1 MAATA
6 RPFRSIEK
14 YHKLVHFDAV
24 TTMNGAIIRLPEKEL
39 HFGIS
44 PESGEAILSRMME
57 LPDIT
62 LSIET
67 STGLYSNRDIP
78 EWAPI
83 LYPHFPTLPAGSIL
97 YKILASSPRQELYQ
111 QISGLLTDDVYYSIA
126 TNDLVQV
133 MSSQATK
140 WVGIQ
145 HMLAAVGLSPEDAVY
160 FGDDNDDLT
169 PIASCGLGVAVAN
182 AIPPVLEA
190 ARQVTSSNDQD
201 GVALFLEEHILGKG

>member
-1 MAATA
+1 MRSRISDPPKQKPYPSSNIRKGRSAIKAVITDLDNTLLRSDKTLSAHTIQVLDRCRKQGIPVMATTA

-24 TTMNGAIIRLPEKEL
+24 TTMNGAIIRLPERKL

-44 PESGEAILSRMME
+44 PESGETILSRMME

-83 LYPHFPTLPAGSIL
+83 LYSDFPTLPADSIL

-126 TNDLVQV
+126 ANDLVQV
-133 MSSQATK
+133 MSSQAT
-140 WVGIQ
+140 
-145 HMLAAVGLSPEDAVY
+145 
-160 FGDDNDDLT
+160 
-169 PIASCGLGVAVAN
+169 
-182 AIPPVLEA
+182 
-190 ARQVTSSNDQD
+190 
-201 GVALFLEEHILGKG
+201 